1 MKKTELLT
9 YREELSQTESQV
21 AVELL
26 DDKIASAQNEFD
38 MGMLSVKSKI
48 LAAQS
53 ELKKSQALV
62 SSAELALKK
71 ANRSEPKDL
80 VQNLINAFQNVKQAE
95 IDVTVSESK
104 VKDLQEIY
112 NFLEERKQVLFG

>member
-1 MKKTELLT
+1 MKKSESLT

-95 IDVTVSESK
+95 IDVAVSESK

-112 NFLEERKQVLFG
+112 DFLEERKKVLFA

>member
-95 IDVTVSESK
+95 IDVAISDSK

-112 NFLEERKQVLFG
+112 DFLEKRKSVLFV